1 MKQWL
6 VYQRSYTPRPRVR
19 GCVSWASR
27 SHERGTMDV
36 TPIPCGQDG
45 RAHRAAVMDSHDQEI
60 VGYEF
65 ALRS

>member
-1 MKQWL
+1 MN
-6 VYQRSYTPRPRVR
+6 
-19 GCVSWASR
+19 GGA
-27 SHERGTMDV
+27 MDV

-60 VGYEF
+60 VDYEF

>member
-1 MKQWL
+1 
-6 VYQRSYTPRPRVR
+6 
-19 GCVSWASR
+19 
-27 SHERGTMDV
+27 MDV

-65 ALRS
+65 ALRSWAGHQGYPVSRAIRHAPIHSRPGVA

>member
-1 MKQWL
+1 
-6 VYQRSYTPRPRVR
+6 
-19 GCVSWASR
+19 
-27 SHERGTMDV
+27 MDV

-45 RAHRAAVMDSHDQEI
+45 RAPRAAVMDSHDQEI